1 MNLKSGLR
9 AIDFFEKA
17 IIDKHTLVI
26 CFLFGFF
33 FVANSQSIRKGFDEM
48 TDYEIAELVDAFYE
62 LRNGPDLFNDIAT
75 FHGQFFNFVATADPT
90 RRDLH
95 FNLPNEPEREIFLA
109 WHRQVVFE
117 LEQAVQ
123 DINPEISI
131 GYWNST
137 IYQSP
142 TDAVWDEGFLG
153 SFDANWD
160 LNRNLGGDP
169 RLPTPL
175 ELSNLLTETDFFE
188 FSNVLERQNVHR
200 GGHVWTG
207 GVMPTPISPRDP
219 IFFFHHSFVDK
230 VWQDWEETHGTSAY
244 ITTSMLR
251 YDGTYVFD
259 GQTYPSVDPNDIT
272 DSRVYGVFYAE
283 NGLAQ
288 LDNYI
293 VTNTYNPE
301 EIFYYQY
308 NIEAG
313 NNFLVP
319 AGAIARLESV
329 NEINLTPGFEAAP
342 GSTFQATID
351 TENNVAGKIAPLFAK
366 NRAVNPYP
374 YSEKLYE
381 PIVWEEGGNLL
392 DDDTIILTAAPNPF
406 TEKITI
412 KLSERKDC
420 VIEVFNMMGMQI
432 REESFE
438 NTDTMVIKNLYG
450 LASGFY
456 VIRVTDA
463 NGKILVVK
471 RIVKM

>member
-1 MNLKSGLR
+1 MIKKNKINMPSTFCFMKNKYLVVVLTFNLLLLQQITG
-9 AIDFFEKA
+9 
-17 IIDKHTLVI
+17 
-26 CFLFGFF
+26 
-33 FVANSQSIRKGFDEM
+33 QSIRKGFDEM
-48 TDYEIAELVDAFYE
+48 TDYEITELVNAFYQ
-62 LRNGPDLFNDIAT
+62 LRQGPDLFNDLAQ
-75 FHGQFFNFVATADPT
+75 FHSDFFNFDNTADPT
-90 RRDLH
+90 RLDLH
-95 FNLPNEPEREIFLA
+95 FNLPDEPEREIFLA
-109 WHRQVVFE
+109 WHRRQMFE
-117 LEQAVQ
+117 MEQAVQ
-123 DINPEISI
+123 DINPEISLAF
-131 GYWNST
+131 WDSS
-137 IYQSP
+137 IYQSSN
-142 TDAVWDEGFLG
+142 DQLWDEEFLG
-153 SFDANWD
+153 SFDTNWS
-160 LNRNLGGDP
+160 LNRNFGQGGP
-169 RLPTPL
+169 LPTPTDV
-175 ELSNLLTETDFFE
+175 SNLMTMSDFFV
-188 FSNVLERQNVHR
+188 FSNELERRPVHR
-200 GGHVWTG
+200 GAHVWTG
-207 GVMPTPISPRDP
+207 GVMPTTLSPRDP
-219 IFFFHHSFVDK
+219 IFYFHHSFVDK
-230 VWQDWEETHGTSAY
+230 VWQEWEEIHGTSAF

-342 GSTFQATID
+342 GSTFQAAID

-392 DDDTIILTAAPNPF
+392 DDKPIILTAAPNPF

-432 REESFE
+432 REERFE
-438 NTDTMVIKNLYG
+438 NTDSMVIKNLYG

>member
-1 MNLKSGLR
+1 MPSTFCFMKNKYLVVVLTFNLLLLQQITG
-9 AIDFFEKA
+9 
-17 IIDKHTLVI
+17 
-26 CFLFGFF
+26 
-33 FVANSQSIRKGFDEM
+33 QSIRKGFDEM
-48 TDYEIAELVDAFYE
+48 TDYEITELVNAFYQ
-62 LRNGPDLFNDIAT
+62 LRQGPDLFNDLAQ
-75 FHGQFFNFVATADPT
+75 FHSDFFNFDNTADPT
-90 RRDLH
+90 RLDLH
-95 FNLPNEPEREIFLA
+95 FNLPDEPEREIFLA
-109 WHRQVVFE
+109 WHRRQMFE
-117 LEQAVQ
+117 MEQAVQ
-123 DINPEISI
+123 DINPEISLAF
-131 GYWNST
+131 WDSS
-137 IYQSP
+137 IYQSSN
-142 TDAVWDEGFLG
+142 DQLWDEEFLG
-153 SFDANWD
+153 SFDTNWS
-160 LNRNLGGDP
+160 LNRNFGQGGP
-169 RLPTPL
+169 LPTPTDV
-175 ELSNLLTETDFFE
+175 SNLMTMSDFFV
-188 FSNVLERQNVHR
+188 FSNELERRPVHR
-200 GGHVWTG
+200 GAHVWTG
-207 GVMPTPISPRDP
+207 GVMPTTLSPRDP
-219 IFFFHHSFVDK
+219 IFYFHHSFVDK
-230 VWQDWEETHGTSAY
+230 VWQEWEEIHGTSAF

-342 GSTFQATID
+342 GSTFQAAID

-392 DDDTIILTAAPNPF
+392 DDKPIILTAAPNPF

-432 REESFE
+432 REERFE
-438 NTDTMVIKNLYG
+438 NTDSMVIKNLYG

>member
-1 MNLKSGLR
+1 MPSTSRFMKNKYLVVVLTFNLLLLQQITG
-9 AIDFFEKA
+9 
-17 IIDKHTLVI
+17 
-26 CFLFGFF
+26 
-33 FVANSQSIRKGFDEM
+33 QSIRKGFDEM
-48 TDYEIAELVDAFYE
+48 TDYEITELVNAFYQ
-62 LRNGPDLFNDIAT
+62 LRQGPDLFNDLAQ
-75 FHGQFFNFVATADPT
+75 FHSDFFNFDNTADPT
-90 RRDLH
+90 RLDLH
-95 FNLPNEPEREIFLA
+95 FNLPDEPEREIFLA
-109 WHRQVVFE
+109 WHRRQMFE
-117 LEQAVQ
+117 MEQAVQ
-123 DINPEISI
+123 DINPEISLAF
-131 GYWNST
+131 WDSS
-137 IYQSP
+137 IYQSSN
-142 TDAVWDEGFLG
+142 DQLWDEEFLG
-153 SFDANWD
+153 SFDTNWS
-160 LNRNLGGDP
+160 LNRNFGQGGP
-169 RLPTPL
+169 LPTPTDV
-175 ELSNLLTETDFFE
+175 SNLMTMSDFFVFTNE
-188 FSNVLERQNVHR
+188 LERRPVHR
-200 GGHVWTG
+200 GAHVWTG
-207 GVMPTPISPRDP
+207 GVMPTTLSPRDP
-219 IFFFHHSFVDK
+219 IFYFHHSFVDK
-230 VWQDWEETHGTSAY
+230 VWQEWEEIHGTSAF

-342 GSTFQATID
+342 GSTFQAAID

-392 DDDTIILTAAPNPF
+392 DDKPIILTAAPNPF

-432 REESFE
+432 REERFE

>member
-1 MNLKSGLR
+1 MPSTFCFMKNKYLVVVLTFNLLLLQQITG
-9 AIDFFEKA
+9 
-17 IIDKHTLVI
+17 
-26 CFLFGFF
+26 
-33 FVANSQSIRKGFDEM
+33 QSIRKGFDEM
-48 TDYEIAELVDAFYE
+48 TDYEITELVNAFYQ
-62 LRNGPDLFNDIAT
+62 LRQGPDLFNDLAQ
-75 FHGQFFNFVATADPT
+75 FHSDFFNFDNTADPK
-90 RRDLH
+90 RLDLH
-95 FNLPNEPEREIFLA
+95 FNLPDEPEREIFLA
-109 WHRQVVFE
+109 WHRRQMFE
-117 LEQAVQ
+117 MEQAVQ
-123 DINPEISI
+123 DINPEISLAF
-131 GYWNST
+131 WDSS
-137 IYQSP
+137 IYQSSN
-142 TDAVWDEGFLG
+142 DQLWDEEFLG
-153 SFDANWD
+153 SFDTNWS
-160 LNRNLGGDP
+160 LNRNFGQGGP
-169 RLPTPL
+169 LPTPTDV
-175 ELSNLLTETDFFE
+175 SNLMTMSDFFV
-188 FSNVLERQNVHR
+188 FSNELERRPVHR
-200 GGHVWTG
+200 GAHVWTG
-207 GVMPTPISPRDP
+207 GVMPTTLSPRDP
-219 IFFFHHSFVDK
+219 IFYFHHSFVDK
-230 VWQDWEETHGTSAY
+230 VWQEWEEIHGTSAF

-342 GSTFQATID
+342 GSTFQAAID

-392 DDDTIILTAAPNPF
+392 DDKPIILTAAPNPF

-432 REESFE
+432 REERFE
-438 NTDTMVIKNLYG
+438 NTDSMVIKNLYG